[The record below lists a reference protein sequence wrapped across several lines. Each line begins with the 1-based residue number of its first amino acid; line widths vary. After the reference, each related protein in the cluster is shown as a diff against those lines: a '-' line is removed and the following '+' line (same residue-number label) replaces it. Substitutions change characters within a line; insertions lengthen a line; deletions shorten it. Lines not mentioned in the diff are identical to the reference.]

1 MIAQLVLGAYALVLL
16 GLAAFSVHRG
26 WLVHLYRRRGQSAP
40 SAGWPGPWPA
50 VTVQLPVYNERHV
63 VERLID
69 AVCALDYP
77 GDRLQVQILDDSDD
91 VTVEL
96 VRRRVAEHAARGIA
110 IEHVRRASRDG
121 YKAGALAYGLE
132 RASGEFVL
140 ILDADFVPPGDLLKR
155 LLPPLSDPKVGMV
168 QARWGHLNAGASWL
182 TRAQS
187 LLLDGLFLV
196 EHPARA
202 GAGLFINFNGT
213 AGIWRTSC
221 IRDAGGWQADTL
233 TEDLDLS
240 YRAQM
245 RGWRFVYAADVTVP
259 SELPQGIGA
268 YKNQQ
273 ARWAQGAMQTAVKVL
288 PALLRG
294 AWPWR
299 VKLEAAAH
307 LTSHLAAPLTLALS
321 LLVFPAALV
330 RFGQGWPLLLLVDL
344 VLLVCAMGPVYWYCA
359 ETLRARGGGVWPAIL
374 FYLPVVVALGI
385 GISLNNTRAALA
397 GLAGRREAEFVRTPK
412 QGAAPGVYQ
421 ARGGPWST
429 ATEIALAG
437 YVAVA
442 VGYALM
448 NGIYPSV
455 PFLMLFQCGFTVVA
469 ARTLTERVARPEVR
483 LPSRG

>member
-1 MIAQLVLGAYALVLL
+1 
-16 GLAAFSVHRG
+16 
-26 WLVHLYRRRGQSAP
+26 
-40 SAGWPGPWPA
+40 
-50 VTVQLPVYNERHV
+50 
-63 VERLID
+63 
-69 AVCALDYP
+69 
-77 GDRLQVQILDDSDD
+77 
-91 VTVEL
+91 
-96 VRRRVAEHAARGIA
+96 
-110 IEHVRRASRDG
+110 
-121 YKAGALAYGLE
+121 
-132 RASGEFVL
+132 
-140 ILDADFVPPGDLLKR
+140 
-155 LLPPLSDPKVGMV
+155 
-168 QARWGHLNAGASWL
+168 
-182 TRAQS
+182 
-187 LLLDGLFLV
+187 
-196 EHPARA
+196 
-202 GAGLFINFNGT
+202 
-213 AGIWRTSC
+213 
-221 IRDAGGWQADTL
+221 
-233 TEDLDLS
+233 
-240 YRAQM
+240 M

>member
-1 MIAQLVLGAYALVLL
+1 MIAQLILGAYALVLL
-16 GLAAFSVHRG
+16 GLAAYSVYRG
-26 WLVHLYRRRGQSAP
+26 WLVHLYRRRGP
-40 SAGWPGPWPA
+40 SERPDGWPGPWPT
-50 VTVQLPVYNERHV
+50 VTVQLPIYNERHV

-77 GDRLQVQILDDSDD
+77 RERLQVQVLDDSDD

-96 VRRRVAEHAARGIA
+96 ARRRVAVHAARGIA
-110 IEHVRRASRDG
+110 IEQVRRERRDG
-121 YKAGALAYGLE
+121 YKAGALAHGLE
-132 RASGEFVL
+132 RASGEFLL
-140 ILDADFVPPGDLLKR
+140 ILDADFVPPRDLLKR
-155 LLPPLSDPKVGMV
+155 LLPRLSDPKVGMV
-168 QARWGHLNAGASWL
+168 QARWGHLNASASWL

-187 LLLDGLFLV
+187 LLLDGLFLI

-221 IRDAGGWQADTL
+221 IHDAGGWHADTL

-245 RGWRFVYAADVTVP
+245 RGWRFVYASDITVP
-259 SELPQGIGA
+259 AELPQGIRA

-273 ARWAQGAMQTAVKVL
+273 ARWAQGAMQTAVKIL
-288 PALLRG
+288 PSLLRG
-294 AWPWR
+294 PWPWR

-321 LLVFPAALV
+321 LLVFPAAIV
-330 RFGQGWPLLLLVDL
+330 RFDQGWSLLLLADL
-344 VLLVCAMGPVYWYCA
+344 VILLCAMGPVYRYCA
-359 ETLRARGGGVWPAIL
+359 ETLRARGGGAWPAIL

-397 GLAGRREAEFVRTPK
+397 GLAGRRSAEFVRTPK
-412 QGAAPGVYQ
+412 QGAASGVYR

-429 ATEIALAG
+429 AIEMALAA
-437 YVAVA
+437 YVAGA
-442 VGYALM
+442 VGYALL

-455 PFLMLFQCGFTVVA
+455 PFLMLFLGGFAVVA
-469 ARTLTERVARPEVR
+469 ARSLTEPVARREAR
-483 LPSRG
+483 LPSQG

>member
-26 WLVHLYRRRGQSAP
+26 WLVHLYRRRGLGERP
-40 SAGWPGPWPA
+40 GGWPGPWPA

-77 GDRLQVQILDDSDD
+77 RDRLQIQVLDDSDD
-91 VTVEL
+91 LTVEL
-96 VRRRVAEHAARGIA
+96 VHRRVAEHAAHGIA
-110 IEHVRRASRDG
+110 IQHVRRGSRDG

-132 RASGEFVL
+132 RATGEFIL
-140 ILDADFVPPGDLLKR
+140 ILDADFVPPRDTLKR
-155 LLPPLSDPKVGMV
+155 LLPPLGDPQVGMV
-168 QARWGHLNAGASWL
+168 QARWGHLNAEASWL

-187 LLLDGLFLV
+187 LLLDGLFLI
-196 EHPARA
+196 EHSARA

-213 AGIWRTSC
+213 AGIWRASC
-221 IRDAGGWQADTL
+221 IRDAGGWHADTL

-245 RGWRFVYAADVTVP
+245 CGWRFVYARDVVVP
-259 SELPQGIGA
+259 AELPQGIRA

-273 ARWAQGAMQTAVKVL
+273 ARWAQGAMQTAVKIL
-288 PALLRG
+288 PELWRS

-321 LLVFPAALV
+321 LLVFPAAIV
-330 RFGQGWPLLLLVDL
+330 RFEQGWPLLLLADL
-344 VLLVCAMGPVYWYCA
+344 VFLIFALGPVYWYCA
-359 ETLRARGGGVWPAIL
+359 ETLSARGCGVWPAVL

-397 GLAGRREAEFVRTPK
+397 GLAGPREAEFVRTPK
-412 QGAAPGVYQ
+412 RGAARGVYRP
-421 ARGGPWST
+421 RGGPLSI
-429 ATEIALAG
+429 ATEIALAA
-437 YVAVA
+437 YVGVA
-442 VGYALM
+442 IGYALL

-469 ARTLTERVARPEVR
+469 ARSLIEPVARREVR